1 MLTPRLTV
9 RLFRWKISSFHFY
22 GVTGF
27 IVGTLLGAGIAYVQ
41 QLSVTTVL
49 LLSLTGAA
57 VFFAL
62 AIGAK
67 IITGKESIVYYHH
80 EIAILILCAIV
91 LKIMHEP
98 VLVYLDITI
107 LGVATFLAFGRI
119 GCFSVGCCHGK
130 PARGGVRYGHDHV
143 AAGFSF
149 YYEDIPLF
157 PIQLV
162 ESVFVFLVILAGT
175 VWMLRHSTP
184 GTVLILYTAV
194 YGTFRFAV
202 EFFRGD
208 PERPYFKGLSEAQW
222 TTLLLI
228 VVSLVFSVTGLV
240 PFYSWHIGLSLL
252 LLVAGVVVIVR
263 SNPER
268 SMISPAH
275 IRQIATAL
283 NNDDD
288 LSPRSDRDVSRAAKA
303 INTFQTDLGLKFSKG
318 QVVEGGSLIKHYT
331 VSCPAPSLLND
342 ETVKKIATVIQQLQK
357 HRNAFEIQKKQH
369 EVFHILF
376 KE

>member
-9 RLFRWKISSFHFY
+9 QLFKWKISSFHFY
-22 GVTGF
+22 GVMGF
-27 IVGTLLGAGIAYVQ
+27 IVGTVLGACIAYALQ
-41 QLSVTTVL
+41 ISVPIVL
-49 LLSLTGAA
+49 LLSAIGAA
-57 VFFAL
+57 MFFAL

-67 IITGKESIVYYHH
+67 VITGEESIVYYHH
-80 EIAILILCAIV
+80 EIAILTMCAIV
-91 LKIMHEP
+91 LSVMHEP

-143 AAGFSF
+143 AAGFAF

-162 ESVFVFLVILAGT
+162 ESIFVFAVILTGT
-175 VWMLRHSTP
+175 VLMLQQAAP

-208 PERPYFKGLSEAQW
+208 AERPYFKGLSEAQW

-228 VVSLVFSVTGLV
+228 AVSLVFSVTDLV
-240 PFYSWHIGLSLL
+240 PFYPWHIGLSLL
-252 LLVAGVVVIVR
+252 LFIAGIVVVVR
-263 SNPER
+263 SNPEQ
-268 SMISPAH
+268 SMTSPIH

-283 NNDDD
+283 NDNEESSTEGRSIS
-288 LSPRSDRDVSRAAKA
+288 LSAVSV
-303 INTFQTDLGLKFSKG
+303 NTFQTDLGLKFSKG
-318 QVVEGGSLIKHYT
+318 QVMEGSSLVRHYT
-331 VSCPAPSLLND
+331 VSCPAPSLLT
-342 ETVKKIATVIQQLQK
+342 EESIKKIATVIQQLQK
-357 HRNAFEIQKKQH
+357 HHGEFEIQEKRNA
-369 EVFHILF
+369 VFHILF